1 MSDRVKAQKAKRSST
16 PQRPVEES
24 AAEGLYIAVAAT
36 RLLLKNRIVV
46 ELLNENRDYD
56 GDHYLDAARDAL
68 LELAEESREDAERLE
83 DLIRLLRSSRWR
95 RGDRQGYKRAD
106 IDNLKGRLRQAQLV
120 ERTLRER
127 AEDSEALREIVIAAH
142 KAAWSEISRNIH
154 DNLEAQF
161 ARVEIDED
169 DREDRERRK
178 AEVASIDLPRL
189 EREIAR
195 REKMRAAEVRRK
207 LRRGRTK
214 S

>member
-1 MSDRVKAQKAKRSST
+1 MSDRLKTQKRKRPLPPSK
-16 PQRPVEES
+16 PPEEV

-46 ELLNENRDYD
+46 EILNENRNFDPDY
-56 GDHYLDAARDAL
+56 YLAAASEAL
-68 LELAEESREDAERLE
+68 LELAEESRGDAERLE

-95 RGDRQGYKRAD
+95 RGDRQGYRRED

-127 AEDSEALREIVIAAH
+127 ADDQSGLREIVTAAH
-142 KAAWSEISRNIH
+142 EAAWGEISRNIH

-178 AEVASIDLPRL
+178 ADVGLIDLPRL
-189 EREIAR
+189 ERELAR
-195 REKMRAAEVRRK
+195 NERLRAAELRRK
-207 LRRGRTK
+207 LRRGRAKT
-214 S
+214 

>member
-1 MSDRVKAQKAKRSST
+1 MSDRVKTQKSRRTSPSSK
-16 PQRPVEES
+16 PAEEI

-56 GDHYLDAARDAL
+56 GDRYLDAARDAL
-68 LELAEESREDAERLE
+68 LELAEESRGDAERLE
-83 DLIRLLRSSRWR
+83 DLIRLLRASRWR
-95 RGDRQGYKRAD
+95 RGDRQGYQRAD

-127 AEDSEALREIVIAAH
+127 ADDPDALREIVIAAH
-142 KAAWSEISRNIH
+142 HAAWGEISRNIH

-178 AEVASIDLPRL
+178 ADIGKIDLPRL
-189 EREIAR
+189 EREITR
-195 REKMRAAEVRRK
+195 RERARAAEQRRK
-207 LRRGRTK
+207 MRRGRSKT
-214 S
+214 